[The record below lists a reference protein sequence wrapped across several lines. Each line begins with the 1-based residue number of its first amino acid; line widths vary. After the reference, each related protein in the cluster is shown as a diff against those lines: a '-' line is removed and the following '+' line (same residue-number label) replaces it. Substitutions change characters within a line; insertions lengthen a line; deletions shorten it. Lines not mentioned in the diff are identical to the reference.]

1 MDDRLRRFAGLSAR
15 WANDR
20 AGRDSQPE
28 QYRSQERRETF
39 VRFHMTPFA
48 RRDQPG
54 REDSF
59 PAVYPAR
66 RPANQ

>member
-1 MDDRLRRFAGLSAR
+1 
-15 WANDR
+15 
-20 AGRDSQPE
+20 
-28 QYRSQERRETF
+28 
-39 VRFHMTPFA
+39 MTPFA

-54 REDSF
+54 REDTF